1 MGLSSS
7 RRPRLVPR
15 LNYVDPWDIPAM
27 ESWLVQMAAQGL
39 YFVRCSKGLLWF
51 RRDTPGA
58 VRYRLD
64 AISPL
69 SPTPDLETFQQAREM
84 GWLYVGK
91 LGQFSLYRC
100 DDPDAPELHTDPLT
114 QSMTL
119 ELLEQ
124 SIRRNVSLCTPL
136 FLLGIGMIL
145 AGFLGGRPPVLQLVE
160 SSASFSMLV
169 SLLLDLIVLVWLL
182 LQCRRFCRLRRSL
195 REGNPME
202 HRTGRFRGQVA
213 RSRFLILF
221 ALLFAVLSAGI
232 SVRSISG
239 RERWNITPEQP
250 SPLSF
255 HLTHIETDPAF
266 TYRHLYLS
274 DRDMENHVQAAWSLF
289 APAQYEIEEGG
300 EVPGRN
306 WPDNSG
312 TYSPSFRLS
321 YYRLTLPFLAEPLLR
336 ALIREEYDDWYAYEL
351 EHEPG
356 RYQFLRVD
364 QPGLDE
370 TALVYDAVEDT
381 WEMLFARRG
390 AQVVVLRYYGLEDLS
405 AALPALAQALA

>member
-1 MGLSSS
+1 M
-7 RRPRLVPR
+7 
-15 LNYVDPWDIPAM
+15 
-27 ESWLVQMAAQGL
+27 
-39 YFVRCSKGLLWF
+39 
-51 RRDTPGA
+51 
-58 VRYRLD
+58 
-64 AISPL
+64 
-69 SPTPDLETFQQAREM
+69 
-84 GWLYVGK
+84 
-91 LGQFSLYRC
+91 
-100 DDPDAPELHTDPLT
+100 
-114 QSMTL
+114 
-119 ELLEQ
+119 
-124 SIRRNVSLCTPL
+124 
-136 FLLGIGMIL
+136 
-145 AGFLGGRPPVLQLVE
+145 
-160 SSASFSMLV
+160 
-169 SLLLDLIVLVWLL
+169 
-182 LQCRRFCRLRRSL
+182 
-195 REGNPME
+195 
-202 HRTGRFRGQVA
+202 
-213 RSRFLILF
+213 
-221 ALLFAVLSAGI
+221 LSAGI

-239 RERWNITPEQP
+239 RERWNITPEHS

-336 ALIREEYDDWYAYEL
+336 ALIQEEYDDWYVYEL